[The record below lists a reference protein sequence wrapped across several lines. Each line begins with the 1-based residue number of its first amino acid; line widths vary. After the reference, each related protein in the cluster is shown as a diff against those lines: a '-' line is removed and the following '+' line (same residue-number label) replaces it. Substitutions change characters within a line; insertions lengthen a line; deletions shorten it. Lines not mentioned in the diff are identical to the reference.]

1 MTRPSTEEEG
11 SSPLSTPNRPPA
23 IAGGAVATAGQQYI
37 VRSLELT
44 TQAFQDLLTLTSK
57 QTISRLARSTCCQR
71 PKSRSRLS
79 GAFQSNPPRRA
90 GTCPR
95 NLCISY
101 GRIRRVETNL
111 SNLPQP
117 FTMCQSNRGQNPL
130 STLIRCTFSACH
142 SERSEESLL
151 CPECVGSVAIPHFVR
166 NDRTKAK

>member
-71 PKSRSRLS
+71 PNPQSAWAVRFSRTRHPFEWRVLE
-79 GAFQSNPPRRA
+79 
-90 GTCPR
+90 TCASPT
-95 NLCISY
+95 
-101 GRIRRVETNL
+101 VE
-111 SNLPQP
+111 SD
-117 FTMCQSNRGQNPL
+117 
-130 STLIRCTFSACH
+130 A
-142 SERSEESLL
+142 
-151 CPECVGSVAIPHFVR
+151 
-166 NDRTKAK
+166 